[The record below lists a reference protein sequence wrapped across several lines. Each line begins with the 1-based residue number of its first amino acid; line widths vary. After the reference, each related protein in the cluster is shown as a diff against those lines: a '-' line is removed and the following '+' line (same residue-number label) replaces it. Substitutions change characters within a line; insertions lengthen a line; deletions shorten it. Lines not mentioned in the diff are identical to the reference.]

1 MHYIFFVFGSITIK
15 LVNLDYVNLD
25 YMYYLNFILSV
36 FVYLFP
42 NLYWKEDKTNII
54 KLFIYFFWHMK
65 KKKYMSYILD

>member
-54 KLFIYFFWHMK
+54 KLFIYFFLAYEK
-65 KKKYMSYILD
+65 KKNTCHIY